1 MTDNTSLILYE
12 DNEIIVVRKP
22 AGLPVQH
29 KGFAVQD
36 LESILKNHTGTGYV
50 AIIHRLDQPVEG
62 VLVFAKN
69 KKAAAALNADMQAGK
84 IKKEYMALTE
94 CKAENSA
101 PSGKLTDFL
110 LKDGRTNTSRVVAKG
125 TQGAKEAR
133 LSYETLPETSGFK
146 DGYAL
151 LKVELDTGR
160 HHQIRVQLAH
170 AGLPILGD
178 RKYGVSAGEKDVY
191 GGPLCLCAYRLTFT
205 HPTSRKKM
213 QFETVPEFLSDP
225 EVLKKITADERR
237 PE

>member
-1 MTDNTSLILYE
+1 MILADKIIENRKKNGWSQGELAEKLGVSRQSVSKWEGAQAVPDMKKIIQLSELFGVSTDY
-12 DNEIIVVRKP
+12 
-22 AGLPVQH
+22 
-29 KGFAVQD
+29 
-36 LESILKNHTGTGYV
+36 
-50 AIIHRLDQPVEG
+50 
-62 VLVFAKN
+62 
-69 KKAAAALNADMQAGK
+69 
-84 IKKEYMALTE
+84 
-94 CKAENSA
+94 
-101 PSGKLTDFL
+101 L